1 MLYIVEDKNL
11 EMLKAQELEEADSV
25 LIFVKDMTRPAFSGE
40 DVLTLLRLKGDTELV
55 SAATRDEMVFAV
67 GGKVFAG
74 NRCVLLQMDIPIPEQ
89 FKENVR
95 VVQKAVKKS
104 SSSRRSSSA
113 RKKPVSKPVSEA
125 VLGSVVQSVPK
136 ESETPSDDAG
146 SE

>member
-11 EMLKAQELEEADSV
+11 DMLKAQELEEADSV

-40 DVLTLLRLKGDTELV
+40 DVLSLLRLKGEKELV

-74 NRCVLLQMDIPIPEQ
+74 EHCVLLQMDIPIPNQ
-89 FKENVR
+89 FKENVKI
-95 VVQKAVKKS
+95 VQKAVKKS

-113 RKKPVSKPVSEA
+113 RKKPAAKPV
-125 VLGSVVQSVPK
+125 VTDGSVGTGAPK

>member
-1 MLYIVEDKNL
+1 M
-11 EMLKAQELEEADSV
+11 
-25 LIFVKDMTRPAFSGE
+25 
-40 DVLTLLRLKGDTELV
+40 
-55 SAATRDEMVFAV
+55 
-67 GGKVFAG
+67 
-74 NRCVLLQMDIPIPEQ
+74 LLQMDIPIPEQ

-104 SSSRRSSSA
+104 SSSRRSSSV

-125 VLGSVVQSVPK
+125 VSGAAVHSVPK